1 MDWRYHPE
9 MVRAAKSVAADGVV
23 ACPTEA
29 VWGLSCDA
37 RSEVAVRRL
46 LAMKNRPQDK
56 GLILIVDHI
65 DRLQPYLT
73 DVGSPRWEFLRTR
86 SIGHPVTWLIP
97 HNGTAPKYITGEHHR
112 LAVRVTAHPPT
123 AALCELLAVPL
134 VSTSANPSG
143 APIAT
148 SESEVIA
155 YFGNGVDAIVPG
167 PLGSATGPSEI
178 RDLATGDI
186 IREG

>member
-9 MVRAAKSVAADGVV
+9 MVRAAQLVAADGVV

-46 LAMKNRPQDK
+46 LAIKQRPQEK

-65 DRLQPYLT
+65 DRLQPYVT
-73 DVGSPRWEFLRTR
+73 DMGSPSLERLATC
-86 SIGHPVTWLIP
+86 SIGYPVTWLIP
-97 HNGTAPKYITGEHHR
+97 HNGTVPKYITGEHRR

-123 AALCELLAVPL
+123 AALCELLAAPL

-143 APIAT
+143 APAAT
-148 SESEVIA
+148 SESGVIA
-155 YFGNGVDAIVPG
+155 YFGDRVDAIVPG

-178 RDLATGDI
+178 RDLVTGDI

>member
-9 MVRAAKSVAADGVV
+9 MVRAAQLVAADGVV

-46 LAMKNRPQDK
+46 LAIKQRPQEK

-73 DVGSPRWEFLRTR
+73 DLGSLRWEPLRTR

-97 HNGTAPKYITGEHHR
+97 HNGTVPKYITGEHRR
-112 LAVRVTAHPPT
+112 LAVRVTAHPPS
-123 AALCELLAVPL
+123 AALCQLLAVPL

-143 APIAT
+143 APAAT
-148 SESEVIA
+148 SESKVIA
-155 YFGNGVDAIVPG
+155 YFGRWCRRNCSG
-167 PLGSATGPSEI
+167 PVGICYRAQ
-178 RDLATGDI
+178 
-186 IREG
+186 